1 MQIFV
6 KNLAGKTITL
16 EVDSSDTVDNVKV
29 KIQDKEGIPPDPQRL
44 IFAGKQLEDRR
55 TLADYSIPKESTLHL
70 VLRLRGGIIEN
81 SALVRNSKPHGWSSE
96 QVMQFFAE
104 LTHDV
109 AMIEA
114 GEVELPAYVDETG
127 VEVTMEVED
136 EQEQEEQ
143 EQQHGVEPGS
153 ASYQPSGDGMQSSET
168 RKKRRA
174 VAWTEEEHRAFLR
187 GLEKYGRG
195 DWKNI
200 ARNGVKTKT
209 ACQVASHA
217 QKYFIRQEQIA
228 QKKEMKRRSIHD
240 ITHPE

>member
-174 VAWTEEEHRAFLR
+174 VAWTEEEHRAH
-187 GLEKYGRG
+187 
-195 DWKNI
+195 
-200 ARNGVKTKT
+200 
-209 ACQVASHA
+209 AS
-217 QKYFIRQEQIA
+217 
-228 QKKEMKRRSIHD
+228 
-240 ITHPE
+240 